1 MVPPATIPGRRR
13 PAECGR
19 TTDLLSVRNELWFSF
34 VNTFYLLHLFS
45 CLMTRFDRRL
55 TFRLFDIPLF
65 LAMLPHGEKRDDV
78 DQASVFGFKLELRVG

>member
-1 MVPPATIPGRRR
+1 
-13 PAECGR
+13 
-19 TTDLLSVRNELWFSF
+19 
-34 VNTFYLLHLFS
+34 
-45 CLMTRFDRRL
+45 MTRFDRRL